1 MYVVRYDDYPDVIV
15 FSHSEMLSKL
25 NEQGCIAAYEYRM
38 DNTWVVQRK
47 YFFLEEIECVDAGD
61 WNIPYNYLT
70 YNDPNKCSTCKE
82 TKFMQGTTC
91 LNCTACDVCMEAI
104 CLC

>member
-47 YFFLEEIECVDAGD
+47 YFFLEEI
-61 WNIPYNYLT
+61 I
-70 YNDPNKCSTCKE
+70 
-82 TKFMQGTTC
+82 
-91 LNCTACDVCMEAI
+91 I
-104 CLC
+104 